1 MNKENRCAFPIR
13 PSTKQERADYAMIE
27 ESVLENERRGNFL
40 RVYPSDLHLQ
50 LYRNFFEEERRNDTI
65 LYSYVYASKY
75 KNMQIDVGADQY
87 YLGTGGS
94 TLGHTPLNGFS
105 SDRKSQSKASKQNH
119 YSY

>member
-75 KNMQIDVGADQY
+75 KNMNIDVGADQY
-87 YLGTGGS
+87 Y
-94 TLGHTPLNGFS
+94 LGHTPLNGFS
-105 SDRKSQSKASKQNH
+105 SDRKANSKAHKQH
-119 YSY
+119 YAY